1 MFATI
6 YADEQY
12 ARADV
17 AFHID
22 LVRAFAPDVV
32 VDSFGLPTCLAARA
46 LRIPLVR
53 SCRAISTRPVMV
65 CFGGKVNARLT
76 CRAPRRSS
84 GESHTIMALRL
95 SIAASTSWPAT
106 CR

>member
-1 MFATI
+1 MPSPPMPLPGFDPGPLSSAWDLEEMFATI

-17 AFHID
+17 AIHVD

-46 LRIPLVR
+46 LRIPLV
-53 SCRAISTRPVMV
+53 SVLQGNFHPASDGRA
-65 CFGGKVNARLT
+65 L
-76 CRAPRRSS
+76 
-84 GESHTIMALRL
+84 
-95 SIAASTSWPAT
+95 
-106 CR
+106 